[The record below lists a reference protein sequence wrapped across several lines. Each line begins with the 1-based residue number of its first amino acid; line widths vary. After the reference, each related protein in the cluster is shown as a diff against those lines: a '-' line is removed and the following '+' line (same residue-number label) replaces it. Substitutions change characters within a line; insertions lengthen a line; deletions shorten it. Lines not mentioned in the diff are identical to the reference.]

1 MTVALLGGV
10 ANWRPVLQ
18 PVAPS
23 ATIRAEH
30 TLRLVRLGQQDL
42 ARLQE
47 VLKLSTL
54 RRVSVQEWSTFT
66 SGPLSHRKNWWFR
79 GRTMKLG
86 ARTRASST
94 KAMSLSASSKHRS
107 PPIPPNVK
115 RVCPTRSPP
124 SREEVVRSARTFLTQ
139 HSAVSLESAASQP
152 RSEGPTGGPTGPTPK
167 PPSPLNQSRQGRK
180 VARERV
186 RLTRFNRDT

>member
-1 MTVALLGGV
+1 MTVALPFGV

-23 ATIRAEH
+23 ATIRAVH

-66 SGPLSHRKNWWFR
+66 SRLSHRKNWWFR

-94 KAMSLSASSKHRS
+94 KALSASSKHRS

-152 RSEGPTGGPTGPTPK
+152 RSEGPTGPTPK